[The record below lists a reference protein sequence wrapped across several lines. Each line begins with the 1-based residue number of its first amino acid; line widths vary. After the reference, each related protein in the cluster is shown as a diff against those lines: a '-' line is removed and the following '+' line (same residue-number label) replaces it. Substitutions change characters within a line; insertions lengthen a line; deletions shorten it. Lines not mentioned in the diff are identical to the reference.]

1 MVAPLSGT
9 PGARGGRTRVLC
21 PASFA
26 VCGLLLAAAACRS
39 TTSPDV
45 PDGPIHLT
53 VGYPDARLYA
63 ADAGVQVMV
72 SQLQD
77 ERLIWRTNDGR
88 FTPALAE
95 RWEQSPDGLT
105 WRVYLRRGL
114 RFHNGAPLDAAAV
127 ATSVRTALGAAA
139 RPGLRHA
146 LNVEAPDPL
155 HVVIHLD
162 RPSHFVLDALSAVT
176 IRTTEPTKGT
186 TGAAKVAGAG
196 PFRVESQTK
205 DSATLSAFPGYFR
218 GKPPIDRVDIRPY
231 KDARSAW
238 TGLMRGEID
247 LLYEVTPDVRD
258 FIESSKATQVRSFLK
273 PFVYSLGVN
282 MRHPVLRQRAV
293 RLALNQAVNR
303 DDIIKIPFGGR
314 AKPAASVIWPQY
326 WAYDQRVP
334 AFPYAPSEARR
345 LLDDAGL
352 PVKAAQNGQMPSR
365 FRFTCL
371 LVENDARF
379 ERIAL
384 LLQRQLIDVGIDMQL
399 EALPAPTVMQ
409 RLVRGQYDAYVMTT
423 NSADIDWVYMFWHS
437 PQEGAPAMI
446 DSGYQAADAALDRLN
461 GARTDEELRAAT
473 ADLQRVM
480 HDDPP
485 VVPLCWSESSRA
497 LSGRFRVPGPVDR
510 DIWPIVWQWQPVRD
524 GANGSTTAAA
534 NQPTSPAP

>member
-1 MVAPLSGT
+1 MRL
-9 PGARGGRTRVLC
+9 
-21 PASFA
+21 
-26 VCGLLLAAAACRS
+26 
-39 TTSPDV
+39 
-45 PDGPIHLT
+45 GP
-53 VGYPDARLYA
+53 
-63 ADAGVQVMV
+63 
-72 SQLQD
+72 
-77 ERLIWRTNDGR
+77 DGR
-88 FTPALAE
+88 FSAALAE

-127 ATSVRTALGAAA
+127 ATSVRAAMGPAA
-139 RPGLRHA
+139 RPGLRNV
-146 LNVEAPDPL
+146 LSVEAADPL
-155 HVVIHLD
+155 QVVIHVR
-162 RPSHFVLDALSAVT
+162 RPSHFVLDALYSMP
-176 IRTTEPTKGT
+176 IRSTQSPKGT
-186 TGAAKVAGAG
+186 TGSAKAAGAG
-196 PFRVESQTK
+196 PFRVDSQTK

-314 AKPAASVIWPQY
+314 AQPAASVIWPKY
-326 WAYDQRVP
+326 WAYDERVP
-334 AFPYAPSEARR
+334 AFSYAPADARR

-352 PVKAAQNGQMPSR
+352 PVKPGKNGQMPSR

-399 EALPAPTVMQ
+399 EALPTATFTQ
-409 RLVRGQYDAYVMTT
+409 RIGRGQYDAYLVTT
-423 NSADIDWVYMFWHS
+423 NSADIDWIYVFWHS
-437 PQEGAPAMI
+437 PQEGAPALI
-446 DSGYQAADAALDRLN
+446 DTGYQAADAALDRLN
-461 GARTDEELRAAT
+461 GARTDEEVRAAM

-497 LSGRFRVPGPVDR
+497 VSGRFRVPGPVDR
-510 DIWPIVWQWQPVRD
+510 DIWANVWQWQPVRD
-524 GANGSTTAAA
+524 GDSSSTSAAA
-534 NQPTSPAP
+534 NQPPSPTP